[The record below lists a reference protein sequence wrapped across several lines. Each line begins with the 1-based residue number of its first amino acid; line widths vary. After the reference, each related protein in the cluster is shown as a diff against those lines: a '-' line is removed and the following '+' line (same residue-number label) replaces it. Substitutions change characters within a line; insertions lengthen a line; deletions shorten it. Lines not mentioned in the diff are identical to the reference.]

1 MKKKILIV
9 AGLVLTILIIIVI
22 VHLST
27 RPKAYIAFVIDDWGY
42 NNRYTDIVAEIDR
55 PLTIAILPNLRYS
68 RYVAEEVKKDN
79 SIHDVILHL
88 PLESKTDLAPETDTI
103 RTSMEE
109 DEMLEILGKDIKNIP
124 GIVGISNHQGSKA
137 TEDKRV
143 MGTVFKRLKEE
154 DLFFLDSLT
163 TPHSICLEAARKVGI
178 RYVKRDV
185 FLDIT
190 DETDSEN
197 FEGYIKKQIQ
207 ELADTALKNGK
218 AVGIGHNIEAT
229 LNAIKDSIPKI
240 EKRRIKIVPLKKPV
254 R

>member
-9 AGLVLTILIIIVI
+9 AGLALTILIIIVI

-27 RPKAYIAFVIDDWGY
+27 RPKGYIAFVIDDWGY
-42 NNRYTDIVAEIDR
+42 NNRYMDVVAEIDR

-68 RYVAEEVKKDN
+68 RYVAEEVKKN
-79 SIHDVILHL
+79 NELHDIILHL
-88 PLESKTDLAPETDTI
+88 PLESKTDLTPETDTI

-109 DEMLEILGKDIKNIP
+109 NEMLEILENDIDNIP

-137 TEDKRV
+137 TEDKRI
-143 MGTVFKRLKEE
+143 MEIVFKKLKEK

-163 TPHSICLEAARKVGI
+163 TSRSVCSEAAREVGI
-178 RYVKRDV
+178 RYAKRNV

-190 DETDSEN
+190 DKTDSEH
-197 FEGYIKKQIQ
+197 FEAYIKKQIQ
-207 ELADTALKNGK
+207 ELTDTALKNGK
-218 AVGIGHNIEAT
+218 AIGIGHNIEVT
-229 LNAIKDSIPKI
+229 LNAIKDSIPEM
-240 EKRRIKIVPLKKPV
+240 EKKRIKIVPLRKLV

>member
-1 MKKKILIV
+1 MKKKILIA
-9 AGLVLTILIIIVI
+9 AGLALTILIIIVI

-27 RPKAYIAFVIDDWGY
+27 RPKGYIAFVIDDWGY
-42 NNRYTDIVAEIDR
+42 NNRYIDIVAEIDR

-79 SIHDVILHL
+79 NIHDVILHL
-88 PLESKTDLAPETDTI
+88 PLESKTGLTAETDTI

-109 DEMLEILGKDIKNIP
+109 NEMLKILGNAIKGIP

-143 MGTVFKRLKEE
+143 METVFKKLKED

-163 TPHSICLEAARKVGI
+163 TPRSVCSEAARDIGI
-178 RYVKRDV
+178 RYAKRDV

-190 DETDSEN
+190 DEIESEH
-197 FEGYIKKQIQ
+197 FEAYIKKQIQ
-207 ELADTALKNGK
+207 KLTDTALKNGK
-218 AVGIGHNIEAT
+218 AVGIGHNIEVT
-229 LNAIKDSIPKI
+229 LKAIKDSIPEM
-240 EKRRIKIVPLKKPV
+240 EKRRIKIVPLKKLV
-254 R
+254 N